1 MHDRIEFLAILGS
14 VALLAF
20 IFELVRRRRLKEKY
34 SLVWLMTALALLA
47 VSVIP
52 GLLDT
57 FGKFLGIYYSP
68 TAFFLLAF
76 FFLTLIALQFSVV
89 ISKLSERN
97 KILSQEI
104 ALLRQRM
111 EELERRR
118 NDNNG

>member
-1 MHDRIEFLAILGS
+1 MHDRIAFLAILGS

-34 SLVWLMTALALLA
+34 SLVWLLTALALLA